1 MKCCEKLAGEE
12 TILLVEDEVLVCDV
26 TKRILERGGYT
37 VLVATN
43 GREALNLY
51 LKKRDVISL
60 VILDLIMPEMG
71 GKECLRKLRENDPNV
86 KTVVVTG
93 YCKNGIA
100 KDVIE
105 SGARGFVC
113 KPYDSKQI
121 LTAVRRVLDSD

>member
-1 MKCCEKLAGEE
+1 MEGCEKLAGKE

-37 VLVATN
+37 VLIATN

-51 LKKRDVISL
+51 LKKMDVISL

-86 KTVVVTG
+86 KTLVISG
-93 YCKNGIA
+93 HCKDGIA
-100 KDVIE
+100 KEVIE
-105 SGARGFVC
+105 SGAIGFVC